1 MLIIK
6 QHDAKER
13 AYVVPINDTKPRRQ
27 RKPNNQQPKAIAV
40 KRTRHDVT
48 DDETE
53 IQGEH
58 INKRLKEAQKNEE
71 TVKVNN
77 ATRFREMNQEQDMEG
92 LRAKQFEEKI
102 MLLNELENELKS
114 KMSAFE
120 KQQTL
125 FSGEQS
131 NEIKNPKPIAR
142 EHAEDAHAKV
152 SLHVERAPP
161 PPRNTHHSN
170 DMSNP
175 RYEPR
180 EPQQQYSHPRAN
192 YSNHASPQYRHSSD
206 PRYEPREPQQQYS
219 HPRANYSN
227 HASPQY
233 RHSSDPRYEPREPQ
247 QQYSQYSIS
256 HTAQNL
262 PDGEIPQHPRGHP
275 TPRYQ
280 SQATFS
286 APHQQQF
293 NSSADTLLLQMEAM
307 EDRVLRD
314 RDNYEL
320 QRKYGRLRDMMIF
333 HK

>member
-1 MLIIK
+1 
-6 QHDAKER
+6 
-13 AYVVPINDTKPRRQ
+13 
-27 RKPNNQQPKAIAV
+27 
-40 KRTRHDVT
+40 
-48 DDETE
+48 
-53 IQGEH
+53 
-58 INKRLKEAQKNEE
+58 
-71 TVKVNN
+71 
-77 ATRFREMNQEQDMEG
+77 
-92 LRAKQFEEKI
+92 
-102 MLLNELENELKS
+102 
-114 KMSAFE
+114 MSAFE

-170 DMSNP
+170 DMSN
-175 RYEPR
+175 
-180 EPQQQYSHPRAN
+180 
-192 YSNHASPQYRHSSD
+192 